1 MSKHTIFDVKKKIT
15 QNYHKSAA
23 MGFYAK
29 GLKNEF
35 DTAVVNEPSVF
46 EALEISTVLLFFS

>member
-1 MSKHTIFDVKKKIT
+1 MSKHIIFDVKKKII

-23 MGFYAK
+23 VGVCAK
-29 GLKNEF
+29 ELKNEF

-46 EALEISTVLLFFS
+46 EALEIPTVLLFFS